1 MLILSTPPP
10 ITASTPSPMI
20 WCEATAIACNPD
32 EQNRFMVVPATEVG
46 RPASMAEVR
55 AML

>member
-1 MLILSTPPP
+1 LP
-10 ITASTPSPMI
+10 IAAATPSLMI
-20 WCEATAIACNPD
+20 WCEARAIACNPD
-32 EQNRFMVVPATEVG
+32 EQNRFMVVPATEVR

>member
-10 ITASTPSPMI
+10 IAASTPSLMI
-20 WCEATAIACNPD
+20 WCAATAIACNPD
-32 EQNRFMVVPATEVG
+32 EQKRFMVVPATEVG